1 MREAPAVRFRGVK
14 RLSSTFLHRRGRT
27 GRAAEGWPED
37 LRDVPTIKGWLAHDA
52 ALLLYRLARA
62 VRRGCI
68 VEVGSYRGRST
79 VVLARGAAAG
89 GNAPIYAVE
98 PHEHFVGALGGEF
111 GPEDRAAFY
120 RNMVRTGAYRQVRLL
135 NVSSEILAPG
145 WTEPVALLWLDGDH
159 SYEGVSRDFHAWER
173 HLLPACDV
181 VLDDADD
188 PALGPY
194 RLVEELI
201 GLGWVDAGRFGRVAH
216 LTRKSPG

>member
-1 MREAPAVRFRGVK
+1 MKEPPAVRFRGVK
-14 RLSSTFLHRRGRT
+14 RLSSTFLHRRGRASE
-27 GRAAEGWPED
+27 AAEGWPAE
-37 LRDVPTIKGWLAHDA
+37 LRDVPMIKGWLEPDA
-52 ALLLYRLARA
+52 AGLLYLLARD

-79 VVLARGAAAG
+79 VALARGAAAG

-98 PHEHFVGALGGEF
+98 PHEPFVGVLGGEF

-135 NVSSEILAPG
+135 NVSSEILSPG

-159 SYEGVSRDFHAWER
+159 SFAAVSRDFRAWES
-173 HLLPACDV
+173 HLLPDCDV

-188 PALGPY
+188 PALGPH
-194 RLVEELI
+194 RLIEELV
-201 GLGWVDAGRFGRVAH
+201 GQGWVVAGRVGRLAR
-216 LTRKSPG
+216 LRRKTSG